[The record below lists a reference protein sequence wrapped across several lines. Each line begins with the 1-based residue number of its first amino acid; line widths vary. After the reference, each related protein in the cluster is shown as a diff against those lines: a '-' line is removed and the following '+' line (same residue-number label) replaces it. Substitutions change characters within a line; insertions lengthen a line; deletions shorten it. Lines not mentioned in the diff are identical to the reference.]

1 MYNCL
6 IANATRRS
14 VNVNKNFILK
24 YLNFASETKS
34 EILVTVN
41 GVTYIGKPLDPSTL
55 NEVIRFK
62 STNFF
67 KEIENKDDYFFLVN
81 PVLIIGNQNYHLND
95 VILKYEFV
103 DSIVFLRG

>member
-1 MYNCL
+1 MTNEINDLLMISSPPFKEFTFNLHNKFTLPMYNCL

-62 STNFF
+62 STNFS
-67 KEIENKDDYFFLVN
+67 KK
-81 PVLIIGNQNYHLND
+81 
-95 VILKYEFV
+95 LKIRMTISF
-103 DSIVFLRG
+103 